1 MREGIGEMQSC
12 HKLALNSME
21 LNAFQKL
28 LQTCIVLYG
37 SLSLFF
43 FFLIIQTPSSVVCD
57 L

>member
-28 LQTCIVLYG
+28 LQTCICIVWI
-37 SLSLFF
+37 LFF